1 MSNMSYC
8 RFRNTLLDMQDCEEN
23 WEDDDM
29 SNEEERA
36 RNQLLKVCQS
46 IVDDY
51 GKQLHNQARRSVSG
65 KGALCLR

>member
-23 WEDDDM
+23 WEDADL
-29 SNEEERA
+29 SSEEERA

-51 GKQLHNQARRSVSG
+51 GEEDDEKQ
-65 KGALCLR
+65 